1 MPGLA
6 SARSIFEQNIQ
17 KNKEAGFNRNIL
29 GQSANSSSR
38 PKINVRRNFAPSKI
52 LSESTQESRS
62 RIAGAL
68 ADASSS
74 KSATNNHQR
83 RKSSLS
89 QALSDSQHGSSS
101 KGQASSAIEAQYTVK
116 PAADVPPPPTE
127 MKDNASFSIRKVPSN
142 IAITE
147 YTAPVGERIS
157 QNFPFAAKN
166 AKRRPSMSLTDQL
179 AKDGTKTYHS
189 LRKTRSSG
197 NNNSDNMDSS
207 QKSLEA
213 HRDHFKLP
221 DFRQS
226 SYVKRNTGNSR
237 IKRTLTPTGNDMD
250 NSQNSVG
257 SLGSLDMSNS
267 KLHGSSNSLTS
278 LSPKRR
284 QQSLDESFN
293 IRIKRSTSRSKN
305 NGNGGRSATERLS
318 MSSKGSNHGQN
329 SARADPIE
337 DVLLTPPSV
346 RNKLSSKLS
355 SRNLVA
361 AGRASIKSNNNRS
374 LAQHLAANN
383 NATWIKRSSVVED
396 DESCSSSH
404 HSQPFTHVP
413 FTKSIIKRHGSNRKL
428 IDGGP
433 GRRESTASMRDGLAE
448 SRNDMRRESMSA
460 SRSRGGS
467 NRSLGGNSSSHHS
480 PKRRSSMRR
489 RGSSNSLGS
498 HGSNH
503 SRRSRRRRSRSD
515 GSDSSRSRRRRAPRP
530 DPQVI
535 AMQAE
540 IEELERQ
547 IQASEAKIA
556 QVQLGEQND
565 LKKVQE
571 VKERKM
577 RRIENAERKK
587 TVVPDAIPMAA
598 EKPKRMPSNPTRG
611 GVRRSSLQ
619 KAMESS
625 SSSIG
630 SSATK
635 ATIPKEESKEVKQEA
650 QKIKQDNA
658 KIHDQMRKTRL
669 ETASV
674 RSQNQVLQE
683 RIAEMKM
690 FFAEVKYQMRHSK
703 QEHDQFKTVAT
714 TYKQSILDLRKA
726 IAKKAPAVE
735 KVKAARLGVEDKI
748 EAIVALMQEKCSD
761 FQLVEELSGLAG
773 LDESGWEDNEDD
785 FDSDEDRRRSYI
797 SSQYSNKIVDSDDES
812 PRSVADLLVPTSNH
826 SLHLFLE

>member
-29 GQSANSSSR
+29 GQSANSNR
-38 PKINVRRNFAPSKI
+38 INVRRNFAPSKI

-68 ADASSS
+68 ANASSS
-74 KSATNNHQR
+74 TPANQR

-89 QALSDSQHGSSS
+89 QALSNSQHGSSS
-101 KGQASSAIEAQYTVK
+101 KGQTSSAKEAQYTIK
-116 PAADVPPPPTE
+116 PAAAVPPPAE
-127 MKDNASFSIRKVPSN
+127 KDATSFNIRKVPSN

-147 YTAPVGERIS
+147 YTTPVGERIS
-157 QNFPFAAKN
+157 KNFPFAAKN
-166 AKRRPSMSLTDQL
+166 AKRRPSMALTEQL
-179 AKDGTKTYHS
+179 GKADVNSYHS
-189 LRKTRSSG
+189 LRKSRSSG
-197 NNNSDNMDSS
+197 NNNDDMDSS

-226 SYVKRNTGNSR
+226 SYVNKRNTGSCQ
-237 IKRTLTPTGNDMD
+237 IKRTITPTGNDMD
-250 NSQNSVG
+250 NSQSSLG

-267 KLHGSSNSLTS
+267 KLHGSSSSLTS

-293 IRIKRSTSRSKN
+293 IRLKRSTSRGK
-305 NGNGGRSATERLS
+305 NGNVGRSATERLS
-318 MSSKGSNHGQN
+318 MSSNGPNHGNN
-329 SARADPIE
+329 SATSAAPIE

-355 SRNLVA
+355 SRNLAA

-374 LAQHLAANN
+374 LAQHLAASSGP
-383 NATWIKRSSVVED
+383 WIKRSSVTED
-396 DESCSSSH
+396 DESCSSAH
-404 HSQPFTHVP
+404 HSQPFTQVP
-413 FTKSIIKRHGSNRKL
+413 FTKSIIKRHNSSRKL
-428 IDGGP
+428 LINGGP

-448 SRNDMRRESMSA
+448 SRNDMRRESLSA
-460 SRSRGGS
+460 SRRGS
-467 NRSLGGNSSSHHS
+467 NRSLSGSSHHS
-480 PKRRSSMRR
+480 RKGSSLRR
-489 RGSSNSLGS
+489 RGSNNSLSS

-515 GSDSSRSRRRRAPRP
+515 GSDSSRRRRRTPRP

-547 IQASEAKIA
+547 IQESEAKMA

-571 VKERKM
+571 IKERKM
-577 RRIENAERKK
+577 RRIENAEKK
-587 TVVPDAIPMAA
+587 KIVVPEAIPMT
-598 EKPKRMPSNPTRG
+598 EKPKEIVPTNPTRG

-619 KAMESS
+619 KAMATS

-630 SSATK
+630 ANTRK
-635 ATIPKEESKEVKQEA
+635 ATTPKEESKEGKLEA

-669 ETASV
+669 ETASI

-690 FFAEVKYQMRHSK
+690 FFAEVKYQMRHAK
-703 QEHDQFKTVAT
+703 QEHTQFMTVAT
-714 TYKQSILDLRKA
+714 TYKQSIRDVRKA
-726 IAKKAPAVE
+726 IATKSPAVE
-735 KVKAARLGVEDKI
+735 KVKAARLRVEDKI

-785 FDSDEDRRRSYI
+785 FESDEDRRCSYI